1 MRLWIERSSLTIQQH
16 PQIGQPRMR
25 LWIDSSHTSC
35 TEHLE
40 RGQPRMRLWIE
51 RPKRSDLER
60 QPRVSLVWG
69 CELKGRLQITERS
82 RTSVSLVWGCELK
95 VLPDAPLVYDVTR
108 SASYEAVN
116 WKSSEIRYN
125 TNCERSAS
133 YEAVNWKIDLPPQVN
148 GLSGQP
154 RMRLW
159 IESLSRFATSCV
171 LRVSLVW
178 GCELKGYEIIS
189 FSHIFWSASYE
200 AVNWKANSDYIIK
213 EAPRSASYE
222 AVNWKSCIFWHLL
235 TSCCGQPRMRLWIER
250 IFST

>member
-1 MRLWIERSSLTIQQH
+1 MEHIRSH
-16 PQIGQPRMR
+16 
-25 LWIDSSHTSC
+25 
-35 TEHLE
+35 
-40 RGQPRMRLWIE
+40 GQPRMRLWIE
-51 RPKRSDLER
+51 RGIMRRHYNGK
-60 QPRVSLVWG
+60 
-69 CELKGRLQITERS
+69 
-82 RTSVSLVWGCELK
+82 SVSLVWGCELK
-95 VLPDAPLVYDVTR
+95 VLHLLASSHLLLWSASYEAVNWKNLLNIMLSIIAR
-108 SASYEAVN
+108 SSSYEAVN

-222 AVNWKSCIFWHLL
+222 AVNWKTPADAGSA
-235 TSCCGQPRMRLWIER
+235 SAEGQPRMRLWIESCS
-250 IFST
+250 ISLWIL